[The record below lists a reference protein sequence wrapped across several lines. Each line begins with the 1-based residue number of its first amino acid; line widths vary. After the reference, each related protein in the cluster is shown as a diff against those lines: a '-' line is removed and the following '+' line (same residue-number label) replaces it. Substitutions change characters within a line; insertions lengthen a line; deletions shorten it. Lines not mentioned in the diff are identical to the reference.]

1 MRKDKIMKN
10 ASTITV
16 ERVTP
21 KIVKIK
27 FANPP
32 VNLIIPETVTR
43 LHEVVK
49 ELCEDEK
56 VHVVIFTSGIADY
69 FYNHF
74 DLTRMSEFPEGSEV
88 NGISVWTDLVIRL
101 SKAPFISIGAIRG
114 RTRGGGNELSLAF
127 DLRYASREN
136 AFFGQPEVGSG
147 VIPGG
152 GGSERLPR
160 LIGRDRALE
169 VILSSEDY
177 DADIAEHY
185 GWVTRTIADKDLDSF
200 VDAMASRL
208 ASFDKTALAAA
219 KMQINRATLPPD
231 ADLQAAYT
239 EFLASLSFP
248 GFKPRAA
255 KFLKLLTELGLH
267 DIEKRLG
274 HYIGIA
280 SKF

>member
-1 MRKDKIMKN
+1 MKH

-16 ERVTP
+16 ERATP

-49 ELCEDEK
+49 ELCEDEN
-56 VHVVIFTSGIADY
+56 VHVVIFTSGIADF

-74 DLTRMSEFPEGSEV
+74 DLTRISEFPEDSESAEAK
-88 NGISVWTDLVIRL
+88 GISVWTDLVIRL

-127 DLRYASREN
+127 DLRYASREK
-136 AFFGQPEVGSG
+136 AFFGQPEVGGG

-152 GGSERLPR
+152 GGSEHLPR

-177 DADIAEHY
+177 DADIAERY
-185 GWVTRTIADKDLDSF
+185 GWVTRAIADKDLDSF

-208 ASFDKTALAAA
+208 ASFDKTALTAA

-255 KFLKLLTELGLH
+255 KFVKFLTELGVH

>member
-1 MRKDKIMKN
+1 MKH

-16 ERVTP
+16 ERATP
-21 KIVKIK
+21 KIVKIQ

-49 ELCEDEK
+49 ELCEDEN

-74 DLTRMSEFPEGSEV
+74 DLTRMSEFPEDLESSEV
-88 NGISVWTDLVIRL
+88 NGMSVWTDLVIRL
-101 SKAPFISIGAIRG
+101 SKAPFISLGAIRG

-127 DLRYASREN
+127 DLRYASREK

-185 GWVTRTIADKDLDSF
+185 GWVTRAIADKDLDSF

-208 ASFDKTALAAA
+208 ASFDKTALTAA

-239 EFLASLSFP
+239 EFLASFSFP

-255 KFLKLLTELGLH
+255 KFVKFLTELGIH

>member
-1 MRKDKIMKN
+1 MKH

-16 ERVTP
+16 ERATP
-21 KIVKIK
+21 KIVKIQ

-49 ELCEDEK
+49 ELCEDEN

-74 DLTRMSEFPEGSEV
+74 DLTRMSEFPEDLESSEA

-127 DLRYASREN
+127 DLRYASREK

-185 GWVTRTIADKDLDSF
+185 GWVTRAIADKDLDSF

-208 ASFDKTALAAA
+208 ASFDKTALTAA

-255 KFLKLLTELGLH
+255 KFVKFLTELGIH

>member
-10 ASTITV
+10 ASTVTV

-74 DLTRMSEFPEGSEV
+74 DLTRMSEFPEGSEA

>member
-1 MRKDKIMKN
+1 MKN

-74 DLTRMSEFPEGSEV
+74 DLTRMSEFPEGSEA

-114 RTRGGGNELSLAF
+114 RTRGGGNELSLAC

-208 ASFDKTALAAA
+208 ASFDKTALTAA

-255 KFLKLLTELGLH
+255 KFLKFLTELGLH
-267 DIEKRLG
+267 DIEMRLG

>member
-1 MRKDKIMKN
+1 MTQP
-10 ASTITV
+10 STITV
-16 ERVTP
+16 ERTTP
-21 KIVKIK
+21 KIIKIK

-49 ELCEDEK
+49 ELSEDEK
-56 VHVVIFTSGIADY
+56 VQVVIFTSGIADY

-74 DLTRMSEFPEGSEV
+74 DLTRVAEFPIGLEA
-88 NGISVWTDLVIRL
+88 NAISLWTDLVLRL
-101 SKAPFISIGAIRG
+101 SKAPFISIASIRG

-127 DLRYASREN
+127 DLRYASREK
-136 AFFGQPEVGSG
+136 AFFGQPEVGGG

-177 DADIAEHY
+177 DADRAERY
-185 GWVTRTIADKDLDSF
+185 GWVTRAIADKDLDSF

-208 ASFDKTALAAA
+208 ASFDKTALTAA

-239 EFLASLSFP
+239 EFLASLRFP

-255 KFLKLLTELGLH
+255 KFVKFLTELGIH

>member
-1 MRKDKIMKN
+1 MKN

-74 DLTRMSEFPEGSEV
+74 DLTRMSEFQGASEDAEA

-127 DLRYASREN
+127 DLRYASREK

-185 GWVTRTIADKDLDSF
+185 GWVTRAIADKDLDSF

-255 KFLKLLTELGLH
+255 RFLKFFTELGIH

>member
-1 MRKDKIMKN
+1 MTQP
-10 ASTITV
+10 STITV
-16 ERVTP
+16 ERITP
-21 KIVKIK
+21 KIIKIK

-49 ELCEDEK
+49 ELSEDEK
-56 VHVVIFTSGIADY
+56 VQVVIFTSGIADY

-74 DLTRMSEFPEGSEV
+74 DLTRVAEFPIGSEA
-88 NGISVWTDLVIRL
+88 NAIPVWTDLVLRL
-101 SKAPFISIGAIRG
+101 SKASFISIASIRG

-127 DLRYASREN
+127 DLRYASREK

-169 VILSSEDY
+169 AILSSEDY
-177 DADIAEHY
+177 NADIAEHY
-185 GWVTRTIADKDLDSF
+185 GWVTRTIADAELDNF
-200 VDAMASRL
+200 VDTMASRL
-208 ASFDKTALAAA
+208 ASFDKTALTAA
-219 KMQINRATLPPD
+219 KTQINRATLPPD
-231 ADLQAAYT
+231 ADLHAAYA
-239 EFLASLSFP
+239 EFVASLSFP
-248 GFKPRAA
+248 GFNARSVS
-255 KFLKLLTELGLH
+255 FVKLLTDLGIH

-274 HYIGIA
+274 HYLGIA
-280 SKF
+280 NKYL

>member
-1 MRKDKIMKN
+1 MKH

-16 ERVTP
+16 ERATP
-21 KIVKIK
+21 KIVKIQ

-49 ELCEDEK
+49 ELCEDEN

-74 DLTRMSEFPEGSEV
+74 DLTRMSEFPQDLESSEV
-88 NGISVWTDLVIRL
+88 NGMSVWTDLVIRL

-127 DLRYASREN
+127 DLRYASREK

-185 GWVTRTIADKDLDSF
+185 GWVTRAIADKDLDSF

-208 ASFDKTALAAA
+208 ASFDKTALTAA

-255 KFLKLLTELGLH
+255 KFVKFLTELGIH

>member
-1 MRKDKIMKN
+1 MKH

-16 ERVTP
+16 ERATP
-21 KIVKIK
+21 KIVKIQ

-32 VNLIIPETVTR
+32 VNLIIP
-43 LHEVVK
+43 
-49 ELCEDEK
+49 D
-56 VHVVIFTSGIADY
+56 HVVIFTSGIADY

-74 DLTRMSEFPEGSEV
+74 DLTRMSEFPEDLESSEV
-88 NGISVWTDLVIRL
+88 NGMSVWTDLVIRL

-127 DLRYASREN
+127 DLRYASREK

-185 GWVTRTIADKDLDSF
+185 GWVTRAIADKDLDSF

-208 ASFDKTALAAA
+208 ASFDKTALTAA

-255 KFLKLLTELGLH
+255 KFVKFLTELGIH

>member
-1 MRKDKIMKN
+1 MKN

-74 DLTRMSEFPEGSEV
+74 DLTRMSEFPEGSEA

-177 DADIAEHY
+177 DADIAEHF
-185 GWVTRTIADKDLDSF
+185 GWITRTIADKDLDSF

-248 GFKPRAA
+248 GVKPRAA
-255 KFLKLLTELGLH
+255 KFLKFLTELGLH

>member
-1 MRKDKIMKN
+1 MKH

-16 ERVTP
+16 ERATP
-21 KIVKIK
+21 KIVKIQ

-49 ELCEDEK
+49 ELCEDEN

-74 DLTRMSEFPEGSEV
+74 DLTRMSEFPEGSEA

-127 DLRYASREN
+127 DLRYASREK

-208 ASFDKTALAAA
+208 ASFDKTALSAA

-255 KFLKLLTELGLH
+255 KFLKFLTELGLR

>member
-1 MRKDKIMKN
+1 MKH

-16 ERVTP
+16 ERATP
-21 KIVKIK
+21 KIVKIQ

-49 ELCEDEK
+49 ELCEDEN

-74 DLTRMSEFPEGSEV
+74 DLTRMSEFPEDLESSEV
-88 NGISVWTDLVIRL
+88 NGMSVWTDLVIRL

-127 DLRYASREN
+127 DLRYASREK

-255 KFLKLLTELGLH
+255 KFLKFLTELGLR

>member
-1 MRKDKIMKN
+1 MKN

-32 VNLIIPETVTR
+32 VNLIVPETVTR

-49 ELCEDEK
+49 ELGEDAK
-56 VHVVIFTSGIADY
+56 VHVVIFTSGVADY

-74 DLTRMSEFPEGSEV
+74 DLTRMSEFPEGSEA

-127 DLRYASREN
+127 DLRYASREK

-185 GWVTRTIADKDLDSF
+185 GWVTRAIADKDLDSF

-255 KFLKLLTELGLH
+255 RFLKFLTELGIH

-274 HYIGIA
+274 HYVGIA